1 MKDLIIDIGNTFVK
15 LAVFK
20 QDLLIQKVAF
30 SQQQEMPIFDW
41 ITNQSVQNIIISDV
55 TRAKA
60 QSWIQGLNPSG
71 VVVWLN
77 EHTHLPITNGYH
89 TPATL
94 GRDRLAAVTGAH
106 AQFPKSHCL
115 VVDAGTCITYDFIDR
130 DGHYWGGSITPGLN
144 MRFRAMHEYT
154 GQLPMVNLKRTP
166 EWIGQSTEMALQT
179 GVQQGVIHEI
189 NGFFDVYSKYWRHVK
204 LILTGGDAVFL
215 AEKLKK
221 EIFVNQNLVLE
232 GLNQILKHHVEA
244 SRL

>member
-1 MKDLIIDIGNTFVK
+1 MNDLIIDIGNTLVK

-30 SQQQEMPIFDW
+30 SQQEEMPIFDW

-55 TRAKA
+55 SHAQA
-60 QSWIQGLNPSG
+60 QSWIQDLNPQGSI
-71 VVVWLN
+71 VWFD
-77 EHTHLPITNGYH
+77 EHTLLPISNGYQ

-94 GRDRLAAVTGAH
+94 GKDRLAAVAGAH
-106 AQFPKSHCL
+106 VQFPNNHCL
-115 VVDAGTCITYDFIDR
+115 VIDAGTCITYDFIDAN
-130 DGHYWGGSITPGLN
+130 GHFWGGSITPGLK

-154 GQLPMVNLKRTP
+154 GRLPLLDLMETEEVV
-166 EWIGQSTEMALQT
+166 GQSTEMAMQT
-179 GVQQGVIHEI
+179 GVQLGLMHEI
-189 NGFFDVYSKYWRHVK
+189 NGFFDTFSQYWRNIK
-204 LILTGGDAVFL
+204 LILTGGDAIFL

-244 SRL
+244 SQL